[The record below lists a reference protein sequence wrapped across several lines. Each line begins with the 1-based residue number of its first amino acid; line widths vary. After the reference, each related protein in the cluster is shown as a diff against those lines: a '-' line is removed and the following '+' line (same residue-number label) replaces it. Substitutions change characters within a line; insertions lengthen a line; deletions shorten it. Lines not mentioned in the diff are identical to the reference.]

1 MRRVFCLS
9 VLVLLLLTAACAGST
24 PSPTPSAT
32 RPWVEEKVTF
42 SFGPEQLSGILTLP
56 IGGES
61 YPAIVLVSGSVN
73 TATGHRSGASAQY
86 FIDHARKMVLAG
98 FAVLRYDPPGVGQST
113 GEAGFESLDLRAEE
127 TTAALQYLRSR
138 PDIDADRVGLMGNS
152 QGGWVIA
159 MAASRY
165 PQEVAF
171 IITVSGSGVSVA
183 AQQWYSIEAQ
193 SIAAGMSEQEV
204 VQATLFG
211 RLLIDWQLA
220 TPVYRDENE
229 ETVRYLSEGFGE
241 GEGPWTDFM
250 ALVYEPG
257 EITPAEGLRAGIEIL
272 ESIQDEP
279 WARFLYLRE
288 LYLPQLKSIQPDQV
302 LAVKAEAGL
311 SLMEDPQAYLTQVR
325 CPVLAV
331 FGEEDLLQP
340 SRRSAALYEQYLTQA
355 GNERFEI
362 VMLPDVGHSIGMSTP
377 GYWDVLS
384 RWLDNLY
391 SGQ

>member
-1 MRRVFCLS
+1 MRRVLCLA
-9 VLVLLLLTAACAGST
+9 VLVLLLLTAACAGIA
-24 PSPTPSAT
+24 PSPAPTGA
-32 RPWVEEKVTF
+32 RPWLEEEVTL
-42 SFGPEQLSGILTLP
+42 SFGSQQLAGILTLP
-56 IGGES
+56 TGGEPC
-61 YPAIVLVSGSVN
+61 PAIVLVSGSVN
-73 TATGHRSGASAQY
+73 TATGLRSGASSQY

-127 TTAALQYLRSR
+127 TMAALQYLRSR
-138 PDIDADRVGLMGNS
+138 SDIHADRVGLMGNS

-159 MAASRY
+159 KAAARY

-204 VQATLFG
+204 VQAALFG

-229 ETVRYLSEGFGE
+229 EAVQYL
-241 GEGPWTDFM
+241 GEGPWTRFM

-257 EITPAEGLRAGIEIL
+257 DITPAEGLRAGIEIL

-288 LYLPQLKSIQPDQV
+288 LYLPQLESIPPDQV
-302 LAVKAEAGL
+302 LAVKAEVGQT
-311 SLMEDPQAYLTQVR
+311 LMEDLQAYLTQVR
-325 CPVLAV
+325 CPVLAF

-362 VMLPDVGHSIGMSTP
+362 VMLPGVGHSIGMSTP
-377 GYWDVLS
+377 GYWEVLS
-384 RWLDNLY
+384 QWLDNLY

>member
-1 MRRVFCLS
+1 M
-9 VLVLLLLTAACAGST
+9 
-24 PSPTPSAT
+24 
-32 RPWVEEKVTF
+32 
-42 SFGPEQLSGILTLP
+42 
-56 IGGES
+56 
-61 YPAIVLVSGSVN
+61 
-73 TATGHRSGASAQY
+73 
-86 FIDHARKMVLAG
+86 
-98 FAVLRYDPPGVGQST
+98 
-113 GEAGFESLDLRAEE
+113 
-127 TTAALQYLRSR
+127 AALQYLRSR
-138 PDIDADRVGLMGNS
+138 SDIHADRVGLMGNS

-159 MAASRY
+159 KAAARY

-204 VQATLFG
+204 VQAALFG

-229 ETVRYLSEGFGE
+229 ETVQYL
-241 GEGPWTDFM
+241 GEGPWTRFM

-257 EITPAEGLRAGIEIL
+257 DITPAEGLRAGIEIL

-288 LYLPQLKSIQPDQV
+288 LYLPQLESIPPDMVMALKEEVGQN
-302 LAVKAEAGL
+302 
-311 SLMEDPQAYLTQVR
+311 LMEDPQAYLTQVR
-325 CPVLAV
+325 CPVLAF

-340 SRRSAALYEQYLTQA
+340 SRRSADLYELYLTQA

-362 VMLPDVGHSIGMSTP
+362 VMLPGVGHSIGLSTP
-377 GYWDVLS
+377 DYWEALS
-384 RWLDNLY
+384 RWLDHLY
-391 SGQ
+391 GGR